1 MKLDI
6 TKGIQRKGVDV
17 PFDLEDAWGEDHWNG
32 DTIAYIRPVSFSG
45 TYMLADE
52 TVIVRGIARAVIE
65 SPCAR
70 CLAATETSVEAEVE
84 EAFIRDKGEEREAD
98 DDQYMYSGHVLE
110 LDEAVR
116 TALLL
121 EMPSRVLCKE
131 DCRGLCDQCG
141 ANLNINECLCQKDL
155 THRNPF
161 SALASLLNE
170 DEEV

>member
-6 TKGIQRKGVDV
+6 TRGIQKKGMDV
-17 PFDLEDAWGEDHWNG
+17 PFDLVEPWGEDHWNG
-32 DTIAYIRPVSFSG
+32 DTISYVRPVSFSG

-52 TVIVRGIARAVIE
+52 TVIVRGVARAAIE

-70 CLAATETSVEAEVE
+70 CLKPAQTDVTAEVD
-84 EAFIRDKGEEREAD
+84 EAFVRDKGEEREAE

-121 EMPSRVLCKE
+121 ELPSRVLCKE
-131 DCRGLCDQCG
+131 DCRGLCPRCG
-141 ANLNINECLCQKDL
+141 QDLNINECSCQKDL

>member
-6 TKGIQRKGVDV
+6 TKGIQQKGSDVAFYLVDSWN
-17 PFDLEDAWGEDHWNG
+17 EDRWNG
-32 DTIAYIRPVSFSG
+32 DVIEYTAPVTLSG

-52 TVIVRGIARAVIE
+52 TVIVRGVARAEIT

-70 CLAATETSVEAEVE
+70 CLKPTVSTVEADVE
-84 EAFIRDKGEEREAD
+84 EAFFRDIDGTLEVEE
-98 DDQYMYSGHVLE
+98 DQYKYSGHVLE
-110 LDEAVR
+110 LDDAVR

-121 EMPSRVLCKE
+121 ELPSRVLCKE
-131 DCRGLCDQCG
+131 DCKGLCSQCG
-141 ANLNINECLCQKDL
+141 QDLNINECSCQKDL

>member
-6 TKGIQRKGVDV
+6 TTGIQKKGVDV
-17 PFDLEDAWGEDHWNG
+17 PFSIEESWSEDHWNG
-32 DTIAYIRPVSFSG
+32 DTIAYVRPVSFSG

-52 TVIVRGIARAVIE
+52 TVIVRGSASARIE

-70 CLAATETSVEAEVE
+70 CLKPAVTEVYAEVE
-84 EAFIRDKGEEREAD
+84 EAFLRDKGQEREPG

-110 LDEAVR
+110 LNEAVR

-121 EMPSRVLCKE
+121 ELPSRILCRE
-131 DCRGLCDQCG
+131 DCRGMCCQCG
-141 ANLNINECLCQKDL
+141 ADLNINVCSCQKDL

>member
-17 PFDLEDAWGEDHWNG
+17 PFELEDVWGEDHWNG
-32 DTIAYIRPVSFSG
+32 DTIAYVRPVTLSG

-52 TVIVRGIARAVIE
+52 TVIVRGFARAVVE

-70 CLAATETSVEAEVE
+70 CLRPTETQVEAELE
-84 EAFIRDKGEEREAD
+84 EAFIRDTGEPLERDE
-98 DDQYMYSGHVLE
+98 DQYLYSGHVLE

-121 EMPSRVLCKE
+121 EMPTRVLCRE

>member
-6 TKGIQRKGVDV
+6 TKGIQRKGVDM
-17 PFDLEDAWGEDHWNG
+17 PFELTDVWGEDHWNG
-32 DTIAYIRPVSFSG
+32 DTIAYVGPVSLSG

-52 TVIVRGIARAVIE
+52 TVIVRGTARAVIQ

-70 CLAATETSVEAEVE
+70 CLTPTETEVEAELE
-84 EAFIRDKGEEREAD
+84 EAFIRDTGEPVEVDE
-98 DDQYMYSGHVLE
+98 DQYIYSGHVLD

-116 TALLL
+116 TSLLL
-121 EMPSRVLCKE
+121 EMPHRILCKE
-131 DCRGLCDQCG
+131 GCLGLCDQCG
-141 ANLNINECLCQKDL
+141 ANLNDHACSCQKEL
-155 THRNPF
+155 THSNPF

>member
-6 TKGIQRKGVDV
+6 TRGIQRKGIDV
-17 PFDLEDAWGEDHWNG
+17 PFALVDVWGEDHWNG
-32 DTIAYIRPVSFSG
+32 DTISYVRPVSLSG

-52 TVIVRGIARAVIE
+52 TVIVRGVARAVIQ

-70 CLAATETSVEAEVE
+70 CLEPTDTEVEAELE
-84 EAFIRDKGEEREAD
+84 EAFIRDTGEPLEAD
-98 DDQYMYSGHVLE
+98 ADQYMYSGHVLE

-121 EMPSRVLCKE
+121 EMPSRILCKE

-141 ANLNINECLCQKDL
+141 ANLNTNECSCQKDL

>member
-6 TKGIQRKGVDV
+6 TRGIQRRGIDV
-17 PFDLEDAWGEDHWNG
+17 PFELEDVWGEDHWNG
-32 DTIAYIRPVSFSG
+32 DTIAYLRPVTLSG
-45 TYMLADE
+45 MYMLADE
-52 TVIVRGIARAVIE
+52 TVIVRGVARALIQ

-70 CLAATETSVEAEVE
+70 CLTPTETEVEAELE
-84 EAFIRDKGEEREAD
+84 EAFIRDKGEERTLD

-110 LDEAVR
+110 MDEAVR

-131 DCRGLCDQCG
+131 DCLGLCDQCG
-141 ANLNINECLCQKDL
+141 ANLNDHMCSCQKDL
-155 THRNPF
+155 TSRNPF

>member
-6 TKGIQRKGVDV
+6 TKGIQRKGIDV
-17 PFDLEDAWGEDHWNG
+17 PFELTDVWGEDHWNG
-32 DTIAYIRPVSFSG
+32 DTIAYVRPVSLSG

-52 TVIVRGIARAVIE
+52 TVIVRGVARAVIQ

-70 CLAATETSVEAEVE
+70 CLRPTETSVEAELE
-84 EAFIRDKGEEREAD
+84 EAFIRDTGEPLERDE
-98 DDQYMYSGHVLE
+98 DQYLYSGHVLE
-110 LDEAVR
+110 LDDAVR

-121 EMPSRVLCKE
+121 ELPSRILCKE
-131 DCRGLCDQCG
+131 DCKGLCSQCG
-141 ANLNINECLCQKDL
+141 ANLNVRECSCQKDL
-155 THRNPF
+155 IRKNPF